1 MKNILALLALA
12 TSGFAPAFADAPVCA
27 KPETQQPVAPQTTPS
42 KPVEVKKIAALADE
56 EQGTPEK
63 PKMMFTADGKS
74 DCCCPSDK
82 KEEQKTSNKPVEVK
96 KIADEEQGTPEKPK
110 MMFASDEVACCCPS
124 DKKEEQKTP
133 AQTPVKTT
141 APKIALA

>member
-1 MKNILALLALA
+1 MKKILALLALA

-42 KPVEVKKIAALADE
+42 KPVEVKKIAA
-56 EQGTPEK
+56 
-63 PKMMFTADGKS
+63 
-74 DCCCPSDK
+74 
-82 KEEQKTSNKPVEVK
+82 
-96 KIADEEQGTPEKPK
+96 IADEEQGTPEKPK